1 MKNKIYSL
9 LTISVLSFFTA
20 NAQLPNP
27 VLVGYYETWNN
38 FKLSQVNF
46 NYNVID
52 VAFAKPSFGTTSN
65 MVFSSPSGYSG
76 TIAQQKIDFIADIDA
91 LHAQGKIVLLSIGG
105 ANDPIFLANST
116 DKTTFISSILQIFS
130 SYSYKFDGLDLD
142 LETTSLN
149 FGAWTMSAPAVGQT
163 NMVTA
168 IQSIMSSFQTQ
179 TGKKMILTMAPECV
193 YVQGG
198 LSNWQ
203 TNNVNGGAYLP
214 IINGLRNELDLLHC
228 QLYNAGGVN
237 GGMFASNGQ
246 VYYDT
251 SPNFITAMTETVI
264 KGFTLVAGKGTFTGV
279 PANKI
284 AIGLPANSCT
294 AAGTGYVIPADV
306 CLAAKYLKGDISK
319 PAGWTY
325 TRTATYPD
333 LRGLMT
339 WSINEDNKTCNGAW
353 SFANNF
359 SCAFTVSTGTE
370 SLDEVVK
377 NKIYP
382 NPSTNNFTL
391 QTAAFSN
398 IKVYD
403 VSGKMIEEISSS
415 GNISFGDHWNSGIY
429 FVKIISNEGEA
440 NFKIIKY

>member
-1 MKNKIYSL
+1 MKINVLIA
-9 LTISVLSFFTA
+9 ISFLSFFSAYT
-20 NAQLPNP
+20 QLPNP
-27 VLVGYYETWNN
+27 VLVGYWEAWSNM
-38 FKLSQVNF
+38 KLSQVNS

-52 VAFAKPSFGTTSN
+52 VAFAKPSFGTTAN
-65 MVFSSPSGYSG
+65 MVFSSPSCYSG
-76 TIAQQKIDFIADIDA
+76 TILQQKAAFIADIDA
-91 LHAQGKIVLLSIGG
+91 LHAQGKIVILSIGG
-105 ANDPIFLANST
+105 ANDPIFLANNT
-116 DKTTFISSILQIFS
+116 DKATFISSMLQIFS
-130 SYSYKFDGLDLD
+130 DYSYKFDGIDLD

-168 IQSIMSSFQTQ
+168 VQSIMSSYQTQ

-193 YVQGG
+193 YVHGG
-198 LSNWQ
+198 LSTWQ
-203 TNNVNGGAYLP
+203 INNANGGAYLP

-264 KGFTLVAGKGTFTGV
+264 KGFTLVGGKGTFTGI
-279 PANKI
+279 PANKV
-284 AIGLPANSCT
+284 AIGLPANSCS
-294 AAGTGYVIPADV
+294 AAGTGYVLPSDV

-325 TRTATYPD
+325 TRTATYPN

-339 WSINEDNKTCNGAW
+339 WSINEDNKTCDGAW

-359 SCAFTVSTGTE
+359 SCAFAVSTEIE
-370 SLDEVVK
+370 SLYEIDE
-377 NKIYP
+377 NSIYP
-382 NPSTNNFTL
+382 NPSANNFNM
-391 QTAAFSN
+391 QTTTTSS

-403 VSGKMIEEISSS
+403 LSGKIIEKISLQLAQAA
-415 GNISFGDHWNSGIY
+415 
-429 FVKIISNEGEA
+429 KC
-440 NFKIIKY
+440 